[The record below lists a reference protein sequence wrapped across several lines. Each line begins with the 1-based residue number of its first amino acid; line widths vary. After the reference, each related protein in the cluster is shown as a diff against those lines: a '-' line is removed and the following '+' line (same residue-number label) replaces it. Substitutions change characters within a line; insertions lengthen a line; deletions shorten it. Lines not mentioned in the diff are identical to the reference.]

1 MKKAKRILRSGE
13 SNPGRP
19 RDRRKYLTTILLRIH
34 KEFKTTVEKHPQT
47 SHFYHQNHSFSLF
60 LFDFLMKK
68 KGKRRFFLSCI
79 LISTCLLIVFG
90 VAVTSVAI
98 LNLSKLSNKSH
109 FRGNGLKAKANEEK
123 KVLTI
128 FTTVLEADVYFSIIV
143 FM

>member
-1 MKKAKRILRSGE
+1 
-13 SNPGRP
+13 
-19 RDRRKYLTTILLRIH
+19 
-34 KEFKTTVEKHPQT
+34 
-47 SHFYHQNHSFSLF
+47 
-60 LFDFLMKK
+60 MKK
-68 KGKRRFFLSCI
+68 KEKRRFFLSCI